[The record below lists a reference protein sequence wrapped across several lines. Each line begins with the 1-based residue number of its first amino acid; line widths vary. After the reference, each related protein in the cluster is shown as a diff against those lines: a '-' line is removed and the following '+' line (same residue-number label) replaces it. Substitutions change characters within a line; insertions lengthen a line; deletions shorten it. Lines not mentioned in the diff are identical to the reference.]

1 MSGRSSIRLSWE
13 PRQLGA
19 FEMSRIGSVRATSLA
34 EYRYRGNCPS
44 PSQAGAFF
52 SFRAPPRSR
61 EYPKIVSLWD
71 AASAPLIE
79 TRRSKQSCTGAGE
92 PAPSEP
98 LRKRRPQ
105 LVPTR
110 WGRFIVGRRACHD
123 FSSSRDHR
131 NQTTTT
137 AFRVGRR
144 QTPPKAPAV
153 RLLGGETPPGATAR
167 SSCGAVGGDALNA
180 FGHFVIVDRAAA
192 YT

>member
-1 MSGRSSIRLSWE
+1 VSGL
-13 PRQLGA
+13 PRWRNIDIVVTA
-19 FEMSRIGSVRATSLA
+19 H
-34 EYRYRGNCPS
+34 
-44 PSQAGAFF
+44 PSQAGVFF

-98 LRKRRPQ
+98 LRKKAAPACPNA
-105 LVPTR
+105 LGP
-110 WGRFIVGRRACHD
+110 FYVGRRACHE

-153 RLLGGETPPGATAR
+153 RLLRLPGSNR
-167 SSCGAVGGDALNA
+167 SLLMRRCGRRCAQCVRP
-180 FGHFVIVDRAAA
+180 FR
-192 YT
+192 YC

>member
-1 MSGRSSIRLSWE
+1 MSGL
-13 PRQLGA
+13 PRWRNIDIVVTA
-19 FEMSRIGSVRATSLA
+19 H
-34 EYRYRGNCPS
+34 
-44 PSQAGAFF
+44 PSQAGVFF

-110 WGRFIVGRRACHD
+110 WGRFTSAGGHVTIFQAAAITAIKRRPQRSGWVD
-123 FSSSRDHR
+123 DRR
-131 NQTTTT
+131 LQ
-137 AFRVGRR
+137 RR
-144 QTPPKAPAV
+144 Q
-153 RLLGGETPPGATAR
+153 LFGCYGSPGATAR